1 MGFLVEQD
9 TVIMNM
15 LYKTVIVEDTYID
28 RQALEKIISDLP
40 QIQLVGVATTVMEAF
55 SLCEKIKPDFIIA
68 DGKMGQEKMAG
79 ANFVKNIRKLLPDV
93 RVLGLTYHPDLIDG
107 LKRAGCDYVANKA
120 LIESPEAAKKF
131 IREALSPK
139 PEYYRPFA
147 PPSLSETQD
156 RVLRL
161 ICEGYTEDEIAKE
174 FGSDSRKP
182 IRNIKN
188 ALFDIFGANSAANLV
203 HLAYR
208 SGYLHP
214 DRDE

>member
-1 MGFLVEQD
+1 
-9 TVIMNM
+9 MNM

-40 QIQLVGVATTVMEAF
+40 QIQLVGVATTIMEAF
-55 SLCEKIKPDFIIA
+55 SICEKIKPDFIIA

-147 PPSLSETQD
+147 PPSLSEAQD

-161 ICEGYTEDEIAKE
+161 ICEGYTEDEIARE

-188 ALFDIFGANSAANLV
+188 VLFDIFGAKSAANLV

>member
-188 ALFDIFGANSAANLV
+188 ALFDIFGAKSAANLV

>member
-1 MGFLVEQD
+1 M
-9 TVIMNM
+9 IMNK
-15 LYKTVIVEDTYID
+15 LYRTVIVEDTYID

-40 QIQLVGVATTVMEAF
+40 QIQLVGVATTIMEAF
-55 SLCEKIKPDFIIA
+55 SICEKIKPDFIIA
-68 DGKMGQEKMAG
+68 DGKMGQEKSAG
-79 ANFVKNIRKLLPDV
+79 ANFVKNIRKLLPEV

-147 PPSLSETQD
+147 PPTLSETQD

-161 ICEGYTEDEIAKE
+161 ICEGYTEDEIARE
-174 FGSDSRKP
+174 FGNDSRKP

-188 ALFDIFGANSAANLV
+188 ALFDIFGAKSVANLV
-203 HLAYR
+203 HLAYK

-214 DRDE
+214 DRDI